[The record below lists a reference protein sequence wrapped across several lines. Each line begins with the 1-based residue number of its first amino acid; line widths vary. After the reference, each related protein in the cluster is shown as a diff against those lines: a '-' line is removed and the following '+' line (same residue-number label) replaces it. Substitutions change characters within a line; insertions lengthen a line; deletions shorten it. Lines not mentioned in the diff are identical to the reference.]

1 MSVVPEGTAEYS
13 ATYKVLVIGDTSVGK
28 TALLNRFNDG
38 SFHSSL
44 VSTVGEYWTTACMY
58 GCIYT
63 YMASCHSESAIIF
76 CMYRN

>member
-1 MSVVPEGTAEYS
+1 MAATHEVRVSVVPEGTPEYS

-44 VSTVGEYWTTACMY
+44 VSTVGQY
-58 GCIYT
+58 
-63 YMASCHSESAIIF
+63 
-76 CMYRN
+76 